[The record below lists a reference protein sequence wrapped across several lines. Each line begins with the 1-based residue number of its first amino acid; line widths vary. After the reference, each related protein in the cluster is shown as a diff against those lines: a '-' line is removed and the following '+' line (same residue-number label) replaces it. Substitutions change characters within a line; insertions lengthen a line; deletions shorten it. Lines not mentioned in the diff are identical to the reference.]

1 MIKTKNMKQTAI
13 NQLIAELNKEIKKV
27 SLGGITYYGLLQA
40 KELAES
46 MITKERKEIES
57 AYDNAKN
64 YPSADTDG
72 SKYYFMT
79 YINND

>member
-1 MIKTKNMKQTAI
+1 MKKTAI
-13 NQLIAELNKEIKKV
+13 NELVDLLNKEIKKV

-40 KELAES
+40 KKIAEA
-46 MITKERKEIES
+46 ILNDERKQIES
-57 AYDNAKN
+57 AYDNSKN

>member
-1 MIKTKNMKQTAI
+1 MKKTAI
-13 NQLIAELNKEIKKV
+13 NELVDLLNKEIKKV

-40 KELAES
+40 KKLAEA
-46 MITKERKEIES
+46 MLDDERKQIES

-64 YPSADTDG
+64 YPNADTNG

>member
-1 MIKTKNMKQTAI
+1 MEQTAM

-57 AYDNAKN
+57 AYDDAKN
-64 YPSADTDG
+64 YPSNDCNG

-79 YINND
+79 YIDND

>member
-1 MIKTKNMKQTAI
+1 MKKTAI
-13 NQLIAELNKEIKKV
+13 NELVDLLNKEIKKV

-40 KELAES
+40 KKIAEA
-46 MITKERKEIES
+46 ILNDERKQIES